1 MIENEFVYIGKD
13 DKFFLKGNSYKII
26 SFGECPIGLGDSAS
40 RNITITTEE
49 SPTEISSLK
58 FDQLFTTKL
67 NWRINRIE
75 YLLGS

>member
-1 MIENEFVYIGKD
+1 MVENEFVYIGKD

-26 SFGECPIGLGDSAS
+26 SFEEGPNG
-40 RNITITTEE
+40 NITITTEE
-49 SPTEISSLK
+49 SLVKIGRLK